1 MAKINYHHLYYFW
14 RVALSGSIT
23 RTAEECH
30 VSQSALSQQIKQL
43 ESTMDVQLFERV
55 GRQLVLT
62 DTGRKVLSYAD
73 EIFTT
78 GEELQSFL
86 KKGELAAQRHIN
98 IGVLTTLSR
107 NFTESFISPLLKES
121 NVSFTLSTRGMTNL
135 LNGLSSHELDLVL
148 TNRSVSQQNDDAIWQ
163 SQLVSRQSV
172 SIIGP
177 AEKKPDTTFPQGYD
191 KLKWVLPT
199 GITEIRSA
207 FDAYCS
213 TVGYSPELQAEADDM
228 AMLRLLV
235 RDTGAITALPP
246 VVVKDEI
253 ANGRLAEYQVLP
265 NVYENFYAIT
275 IRRNYVP
282 AIVTDLL
289 KKNIVEHPSNISAN
303 KKALS

>member
-23 RTAEECH
+23 RTADECH

-43 ESTMDVQLFERV
+43 EHNMDAQLFDRV
-55 GRQLVLT
+55 GRQLLLT
-62 DTGRKVLSYAD
+62 DVGRKVLKYAD
-73 EIFTT
+73 DIFTT
-78 GEELQSFL
+78 GDELQSFL
-86 KKGELAAQRHIN
+86 QRGEIAAQRHIH

-107 NFTESFISPLLKES
+107 NFTESFITPLLSEH

-148 TNRSVSQQNDDAIWQ
+148 TNRSVTQQNDDAIWQ
-163 SQLVSRQSV
+163 NHLVSRQSV
-172 SIIGP
+172 SIIG
-177 AEKKPDTTFPQGYD
+177 ATEQKTAKRFPQDYENV
-191 KLKWVLPT
+191 KWVLPT

-213 TVGYSPELQAEADDM
+213 RVGYQPDVVAEADDM

-235 RDTGAITALPP
+235 RDTGAYTALPP

-253 ANGRLAEYQVLP
+253 ASGRLTEQAVLP

-275 IRRNYVP
+275 IQRRFMSEL
-282 AIVTDLL
+282 VTNLIQ
-289 KKNIVEHPSNISAN
+289 KNTE
-303 KKALS
+303 LSQQ

>member
-23 RTAEECH
+23 RTADECH
-30 VSQSALSQQIKQL
+30 VSQSALSQQIKRL
-43 ESTMDVQLFERV
+43 ENTMDVQLFERV

-62 DTGRKVLSYAD
+62 DIGRKVLNYAD

-86 KKGELAAQRHIN
+86 NKGESVAQRHLN

-107 NFTESFISPLLKES
+107 NFTEAFVSPLLKES

-135 LNGLSSHELDLVL
+135 LNGLISHELDLVL

-163 SQLVSRQSV
+163 NQLVSRQSV

-177 AEKKPDTTFPQGYD
+177 AKHKPDVSFPQGYD
-191 KLKWVLPT
+191 NVKWVLPT
-199 GITEIRSA
+199 GITEIRSG
-207 FDAYCS
+207 FNAYCS
-213 TVGYSPELQAEADDM
+213 AIGYNPEVIAEADDM

-235 RDTGAITALPP
+235 RDSGAVTALPP

-253 ANGRLAEYQVLP
+253 SNGLLAEYQVLP
-265 NVYENFYAIT
+265 GVFENFYAIT
-275 IRRNYVP
+275 IRRTYVP
-282 AIVTDLL
+282 DIVKKLLHENIVT
-289 KKNIVEHPSNISAN
+289 
-303 KKALS
+303 

>member
-23 RTAEECH
+23 RTADECH

-43 ESTMDVQLFERV
+43 ETTMGLQLFERL

-78 GEELQSFL
+78 GQELQSFIER
-86 KKGELAAQRHIN
+86 GETSTQRHIN

-107 NFTESFISPLLKES
+107 NFIEAFISPLLKES
-121 NVSFTLSTRGMTNL
+121 NVSFTLATRGITNL
-135 LNGLSSHELDLVL
+135 LRGLSSHELDLVL
-148 TNRSVSQQNDDAIWQ
+148 TNRSVSQQSDDTIWQ
-163 SQLVSRQSV
+163 NQLVSRQSV

-177 AEKKPDTTFPQGYD
+177 AEYKPESSFPHGYD

-199 GITEIRSA
+199 TITEIRSA

-213 TVGYSPELQAEADDM
+213 TLGYIPEVIAEADDM

-235 RDTGAITALPP
+235 RDTGAVTALPP

-253 ANGRLAEYQVLP
+253 ANGLLAEYQVLP
-265 NVYENFYAIT
+265 NVFENFYAIT
-275 IRRNYVP
+275 TRRTYVP
-282 AIVTDLL
+282 EIVTRLL
-289 KKNIVEHPSNISAN
+289 KKNIVT
-303 KKALS
+303 

>member
-23 RTAEECH
+23 RTAAECH

-43 ESTMDVQLFERV
+43 ENTMDVQLFERV

-62 DTGRKVLSYAD
+62 DMGRKVLNYAD
-73 EIFTT
+73 EIFST

-86 KKGELAAQRHIN
+86 NKGDSVTQRHIN

-107 NFTESFISPLLKES
+107 NFTEAFISPLLKES

-135 LNGLSSHELDLVL
+135 LNGLTSHELDLVL
-148 TNRSVSQQNDDAIWQ
+148 TNRSVNQQNDDAIWQ

-177 AEKKPDTTFPQGYD
+177 AENRPETNFPDGYSE
-191 KLKWVLPT
+191 LKWVLPT
-199 GITEIRSA
+199 GITEIRSG
-207 FDAYCS
+207 FNAYCS
-213 TVGYSPELQAEADDM
+213 ALGYNPEVVAEADDM
-228 AMLRLLV
+228 AMLRLLA
-235 RDTGAITALPP
+235 RDSGALTALPP

-253 ANGRLAEYQVLP
+253 SSGLLAEYQALP
-265 NVYENFYAIT
+265 SVFENFYAIT
-275 IRRNYVP
+275 IRRRYMP
-282 AIVTDLL
+282 DIVKKLL
-289 KKNIVEHPSNISAN
+289 HRNIVA
-303 KKALS
+303 

>member
-23 RTAEECH
+23 RTAGECH

-43 ESTMDVQLFERV
+43 ENTMDVQLFERV

-62 DTGRKVLSYAD
+62 DMGRKVLNYAD

-86 KKGELAAQRHIN
+86 NKGDSVTQRHIN

-107 NFTESFISPLLKES
+107 NFTEAFISPLLKES

-135 LNGLSSHELDLVL
+135 FNGLASHELDLVL
-148 TNRSVSQQNDDAIWQ
+148 TNRSVNQQNDDAIWQ

-177 AEKKPDTTFPQGYD
+177 AEHKPDASFPQGYD
-191 KLKWVLPT
+191 DMKWVLPT
-199 GITEIRSA
+199 GITEIRSG
-207 FDAYCS
+207 FNAYCS
-213 TVGYSPELQAEADDM
+213 AVGYNPEVVAEADDM

-235 RDTGAITALPP
+235 RDSGAVTALPP

-253 ANGRLAEYQVLP
+253 SSGLLAEYQVLP
-265 NVYENFYAIT
+265 KVFENFYAIT
-275 IRRNYVP
+275 IRRTYVP
-282 AIVTDLL
+282 DIVKKLL
-289 KKNIVEHPSNISAN
+289 HRNIEA
-303 KKALS
+303 

>member
-43 ESTMDVQLFERV
+43 ENTMDVQLFERV
-55 GRQLVLT
+55 GRQLILT
-62 DTGRKVLSYAD
+62 DMGRKVLSYAD

-86 KKGELAAQRHIN
+86 KRGELATQRHIN

-107 NFTESFISPLLKES
+107 NFTENFISPLLKES

-135 LNGLSSHELDLVL
+135 LNGLTSHELDLVL
-148 TNRSVSQQNDDAIWQ
+148 TNRSVNQQDDDAIWQ

-177 AEKKPDTTFPQGYD
+177 ANKTPQTSFPQGYED
-191 KLKWVLPT
+191 LEWVLPT
-199 GITEIRSA
+199 GITEIRSG
-207 FDAYCS
+207 FNAYCS
-213 TVGYSPELQAEADDM
+213 AVGYSPKVIAEADDM

-235 RDTGAITALPP
+235 RDSGAATALPS

-253 ANGRLAEYQVLP
+253 ISGRLAEYQKLP

-275 IRRNYVP
+275 IRRTYLP
-282 AIVTDLL
+282 DIVKSLL
-289 KKNIVEHPSNISAN
+289 HKNLMA
-303 KKALS
+303 

>member
-14 RVALSGSIT
+14 RVALTGSIT
-23 RTAEECH
+23 RTANDCH

-43 ESTMDVQLFERV
+43 ESTMNVQLFERS

-62 DTGRKVLSYAD
+62 DMGRKVLNYAD

-86 KKGELAAQRHIN
+86 NKGETVTQRHIN

-107 NFTESFISPLLKES
+107 NFTEAFISPLLKES

-135 LNGLSSHELDLVL
+135 LNGLTSHELDLVL
-148 TNRSVSQQNDDAIWQ
+148 TNRSISQQNDDAIWQ
-163 SQLVSRQSV
+163 HQLVSRQSV

-177 AEKKPDTTFPQGYD
+177 AKSKPDTSFPQGYD
-191 KLKWVLPT
+191 DMKWILPT
-199 GITEIRSA
+199 GITEIRSG
-207 FDAYCS
+207 FNAYCS
-213 TVGYSPELQAEADDM
+213 AVGYNPDVIGEADDM

-235 RDTGAITALPP
+235 RDSGAVTALPP

-253 ANGRLAEYQVLP
+253 SSGLLAEYQLLP
-265 NVYENFYAIT
+265 NVFENFYAIT
-275 IRRNYVP
+275 IRRTYVP
-282 AIVTDLL
+282 DIVIRLL
-289 KKNIVEHPSNISAN
+289 HKNIEA
-303 KKALS
+303 

>member
-14 RVALSGSIT
+14 RVGLSGSIT

-43 ESTMDVQLFERV
+43 EHNMDVQLFERV
-55 GRQLVLT
+55 GRQLLLT
-62 DTGRKVLSYAD
+62 DMGRKVLQYAD
-73 EIFTT
+73 DIFST

-86 KKGELAAQRHIN
+86 KKGEPTAQRHLH

-107 NFTESFISPLLKES
+107 NFTEAFITPLLSET
-121 NVSFTLSTRGMTNL
+121 NLSFTLSTRGMTNL

-163 SQLVSRQSV
+163 NHLVSRQSV

-177 AEKKPDTTFPQGYD
+177 SELKTSAIFPEAYENM
-191 KLKWVLPT
+191 KWVLPT

-213 TVGYSPELQAEADDM
+213 RVGYKPTVIAEADDM

-235 RDTGAITALPP
+235 RDTGALTALPP
-246 VVVKDEI
+246 VVVRDEI
-253 ANGRLAEYQVLP
+253 ASGSLSEYQVLP

-275 IRRNYVP
+275 IQRKFVP
-282 AIVTDLL
+282 DLVSSL
-289 KKNIVEHPSNISAN
+289 IHTNTK
-303 KKALS
+303 LS

>member
-23 RTAEECH
+23 RTADECH

-62 DTGRKVLSYAD
+62 DMGRKVLNYAD

-86 KKGELAAQRHIN
+86 NKGESVAQRHLN

-107 NFTESFISPLLKES
+107 NFTEAFVSPLLKES

-135 LNGLSSHELDLVL
+135 LNGLISHELDLVL

-163 SQLVSRQSV
+163 NQLVSRQSV

-177 AEKKPDTTFPQGYD
+177 AKHKPDVSFPQGYD
-191 KLKWVLPT
+191 NVKWVLPT
-199 GITEIRSA
+199 GITEIRSG
-207 FDAYCS
+207 FNAYCS
-213 TVGYSPELQAEADDM
+213 AIGYNPEVIAEADDM

-235 RDTGAITALPP
+235 RDSGAVTALPP

-253 ANGRLAEYQVLP
+253 SNGLLAEYQVLP
-265 NVYENFYAIT
+265 GVFENFYAIT
-275 IRRNYVP
+275 IRRTYVP
-282 AIVTDLL
+282 DIVKKLL
-289 KKNIVEHPSNISAN
+289 HENIVA
-303 KKALS
+303 

>member
-23 RTAEECH
+23 QTANECH

-43 ESTMDVQLFERV
+43 ETTMDVQLFERA

-62 DTGRKVLSYAD
+62 DMGRKVLNYAD
-73 EIFTT
+73 EIFTR

-86 KKGELAAQRHIN
+86 KKGESTTQRHIN

-107 NFTESFISPLLKES
+107 NFTEAFISPLLKDT
-121 NVSFTLSTRGMTNL
+121 NVSFSLTTRGMTNL

-163 SQLVSRQSV
+163 NQLVSRQSV

-177 AEKKPDTTFPQGYD
+177 AAKKPDNSFPHGYED
-191 KLKWVLPT
+191 LKWVLPT
-199 GITEIRSA
+199 TITEIRSA

-213 TVGYSPELQAEADDM
+213 TLGYTPEILAEADDM

-235 RDTGAITALPP
+235 RDTGAVTALPP

-275 IRRNYVP
+275 IRRTYVP
-282 AIVTDLL
+282 KIVTDLL
-289 KKNIVEHPSNISAN
+289 KKNIVD
-303 KKALS
+303 

>member
-23 RTAEECH
+23 RTADECH

-43 ESTMDVQLFERV
+43 EHNMNIKLFERS

-62 DTGRKVLSYAD
+62 GMGRKVLNYAD

-78 GEELQSFL
+78 GEELDAFL
-86 KKGELAAQRHIN
+86 TRGESTTQRHIN

-107 NFTESFISPLLKES
+107 NFTEGFITPLLKEP

-135 LNGLSSHELDLVL
+135 LNGLTSHELDLVL

-163 SQLVSRQSV
+163 NQLVSRQSV

-177 AEKKPDTTFPQGYD
+177 TELKAKKSFPHGYEQF
-191 KLKWVLPT
+191 KWVLPT
-199 GITEIRSA
+199 ERTEIRSA
-207 FDAYCS
+207 FDALCAR
-213 TVGYSPELQAEADDM
+213 LQYHPDIIAEADDM

-235 RDTGAITALPP
+235 RDTGALTALPP
-246 VVVKDEI
+246 VVVKDELE
-253 ANGRLAEYQVLP
+253 NNLLSEYQQLS
-265 NVYENFYAIT
+265 NIYENFYAIT
-275 IRRNYVP
+275 IKRNFVPEIVNYV
-282 AIVTDLL
+282 L
-289 KKNIVEHPSNISAN
+289 KKHIELP
-303 KKALS
+303 

>member
-14 RVALSGSIT
+14 RVALTGSIT
-23 RTAEECH
+23 RTANDCH

-43 ESTMDVQLFERV
+43 ESTMNVQLFERS

-62 DTGRKVLSYAD
+62 DMGRKVLNYAD

-86 KKGELAAQRHIN
+86 NKGETVTQRHIN

-107 NFTESFISPLLKES
+107 NFTEAFISPLLKES

-135 LNGLSSHELDLVL
+135 LNGLTSHELDLVL
-148 TNRSVSQQNDDAIWQ
+148 TNRSISQQNDDAIWQ
-163 SQLVSRQSV
+163 NQLVSRQSV

-177 AEKKPDTTFPQGYD
+177 AKSKPDTSFPQGYD
-191 KLKWVLPT
+191 DMKWILPT
-199 GITEIRSA
+199 GITEIRSG
-207 FDAYCS
+207 FNAYCS
-213 TVGYSPELQAEADDM
+213 AVGYNPDVIGEADDM

-235 RDTGAITALPP
+235 RDSGAVTALPP

-253 ANGRLAEYQVLP
+253 SSGLLAEYQLLP
-265 NVYENFYAIT
+265 NVFENFYAIT
-275 IRRNYVP
+275 IRRTYVP
-282 AIVTDLL
+282 DIVKRLL
-289 KKNIVEHPSNISAN
+289 YKNIEA
-303 KKALS
+303 

>member
-14 RVALSGSIT
+14 RVAISGSIT

-43 ESTMDVQLFERV
+43 EHNMDVQLFERV
-55 GRQLVLT
+55 GRQLLLT
-62 DTGRKVLSYAD
+62 DMGRKVLKYAD

-86 KKGELAAQRHIN
+86 KKGESTAQRHIH

-107 NFTESFISPLLKES
+107 NFTEAFITPLLSED
-121 NVSFTLSTRGMTNL
+121 NLSFTLSTRGMTNL
-135 LNGLSSHELDLVL
+135 LNGLTSHELDLVL

-163 SQLVSRQSV
+163 NHLVSRQSV

-177 AEKKPDTTFPQGYD
+177 AELKPSTGFPEGYRNV
-191 KLKWVLPT
+191 KWVLPT

-213 TVGYSPELQAEADDM
+213 RLGYTPTVMAEADDM

-235 RDTGAITALPP
+235 RDTGALTALPP

-253 ANGRLAEYQVLP
+253 ASRSLSEYQVLP

-275 IRRNYVP
+275 IQRKFVP
-282 AIVTDLL
+282 ELVSNLIL
-289 KKNIVEHPSNISAN
+289 KNTQ
-303 KKALS
+303 LS

>member
-55 GRQLVLT
+55 GRKLVLT
-62 DTGRKVLSYAD
+62 DMGRKALNYAE

-86 KKGELAAQRHIN
+86 NKGESVTQRHIN
-98 IGVLTTLSR
+98 IGVQTTLSR
-107 NFTESFISPLLKES
+107 NFTEAFISPLLREA

-135 LNGLSSHELDLVL
+135 LNGLTSHELDLVL
-148 TNRSVSQQNDDAIWQ
+148 TNRSVNQQNDDTIWQ
-163 SQLVSRQSV
+163 NQLVSRQSV

-177 AEKKPDTTFPQGYD
+177 AELKPDSSFPKGYD
-191 KLKWVLPT
+191 ELRWVLPT
-199 GITEIRSA
+199 GITEIRSG
-207 FDAYCS
+207 FNAYCS
-213 TVGYSPELQAEADDM
+213 AVGYTPNVVAEADDM

-235 RDTGAITALPP
+235 RDSGAVTALPP

-253 ANGRLAEYQVLP
+253 SSGLLSEYQELP
-265 NVYENFYAIT
+265 GVFENFYAIT
-275 IRRNYVP
+275 IRRTYVP
-282 AIVTDLL
+282 DIVKKLL
-289 KKNIVEHPSNISAN
+289 HRNI
-303 KKALS
+303 LT

>member
-23 RTAEECH
+23 KTAEECH

-43 ESTMDVQLFERV
+43 ETTMNVKLFERA
-55 GRQLVLT
+55 GRQLLLT
-62 DTGRKVLSYAD
+62 DMGKKILTYAD

-78 GEELQSFL
+78 GEELQSFIS
-86 KKGELAAQRHIN
+86 KGGTATQKHIK

-107 NFTESFISPLLKES
+107 NFTESFISPLLQEP
-121 NVSFTLSTRGMTNL
+121 NVSFTLTTRGMTNL

-177 AEKKPDTTFPQGYD
+177 AKHNPKKTFPHGYE

-199 GITEIRSA
+199 KITEIRSA
-207 FDAYCS
+207 FDAYCA
-213 TVGYSPELQAEADDM
+213 TLGYEPDIIAEADDM

-253 ANGRLAEYQVLP
+253 SSGNLSEYQVLP
-265 NVYENFYAIT
+265 NVYEHFYAIT
-275 IRRNYVP
+275 IKRTFVP
-282 AIVTDLL
+282 EIVTDLL
-289 KKNIVEHPSNISAN
+289 QKNIVN
-303 KKALS
+303 

>member
-14 RVALSGSIT
+14 RVALTGSIS
-23 RTAEECH
+23 RTANDCH

-43 ESTMDVQLFERV
+43 ESTMNVQLFERS

-62 DTGRKVLSYAD
+62 DMGRKVLNYAD

-86 KKGELAAQRHIN
+86 NKGETVTQRHIN

-107 NFTESFISPLLKES
+107 NFTEAFISPLLKES

-135 LNGLSSHELDLVL
+135 LNGLNSHELDLVL
-148 TNRSVSQQNDDAIWQ
+148 TNRSISQQNDDAIWQ
-163 SQLVSRQSV
+163 NQLVSRQSV

-177 AEKKPDTTFPQGYD
+177 AKSKPDTSFPQGYD
-191 KLKWVLPT
+191 DMKWILPT
-199 GITEIRSA
+199 GITEIRSG
-207 FDAYCS
+207 FNAYCS
-213 TVGYSPELQAEADDM
+213 AVGYNPDVIGEADDM

-235 RDTGAITALPP
+235 RDSGAVTALPP

-253 ANGRLAEYQVLP
+253 SSGLLAEYQLLP
-265 NVYENFYAIT
+265 NVFENFYAIT
-275 IRRNYVP
+275 IRRTYVP
-282 AIVTDLL
+282 DIVKRLL
-289 KKNIVEHPSNISAN
+289 YKNIEA
-303 KKALS
+303 

>member
-43 ESTMDVQLFERV
+43 ENTMNVQLFERV

-62 DTGRKVLSYAD
+62 DMGRKVLNYAD

-86 KKGELAAQRHIN
+86 NKGESVTQRHIN

-107 NFTESFISPLLKES
+107 NFTEAFISPLLKES

-135 LNGLSSHELDLVL
+135 LNGLTSHEFDLVL
-148 TNRSVSQQNDDAIWQ
+148 TNRSVNQQNDDAIWQ
-163 SQLVSRQSV
+163 NQLVSRQSV

-177 AEKKPDTTFPQGYD
+177 AEYKPNSNFPHGYD
-191 KLKWVLPT
+191 DFKWVLPT
-199 GITEIRSA
+199 GITEIRSG
-207 FDAYCS
+207 FNAYCS
-213 TVGYSPELQAEADDM
+213 AVGYNPEVVADADDM

-235 RDTGAITALPP
+235 RDSGAVTALPL

-253 ANGRLAEYQVLP
+253 SSGRLAEYQVLP
-265 NVYENFYAIT
+265 GVFENFYAC
-275 IRRNYVP
+275 
-282 AIVTDLL
+282 LL
-289 KKNIVEHPSNISAN
+289 YTSPSPRDRG
-303 KKALS
+303 

>member
-43 ESTMDVQLFERV
+43 ENTMAVRLFKRS

-62 DTGRKVLSYAD
+62 DMGVKVLRYAD

-86 KKGELAAQRHIN
+86 NKGGAGARRHIN
-98 IGVLTTLSR
+98 IGVLTTMSR
-107 NFTESFISPLLKES
+107 NFTEGFVSPLLADPD
-121 NVSFTLSTRGMTNL
+121 VTFTLSTRGMTNL
-135 LNGLSSHELDLVL
+135 LNGLTSHELDLVL
-148 TNRSVSQQNDDAIWQ
+148 TNRSVSMQGDDAIWQ
-163 SQLVSRQSV
+163 NQLVSRQSV

-177 AEKKPDTTFPQGYD
+177 AELMPETDFPHGYD
-191 KLKWVLPT
+191 GLRWVLPT
-199 GITEIRSA
+199 RITEIRSG

-213 TVGYSPELQAEADDM
+213 TVGFTPNVIAEADDM

-235 RDTGAITALPP
+235 RDSGALTALPP

-253 ANGRLAEYQVLP
+253 TSGRLAEYMVLP
-265 NVYENFYAIT
+265 TVYENFYAIS
-275 IRRNYVP
+275 IRRTYVP
-282 AIVTDLL
+282 EIVNSLL
-289 KKNIVEHPSNISAN
+289 QKN
-303 KKALS
+303 LT

>member
-43 ESTMDVQLFERV
+43 ENTMDMKLFERT

-62 DTGRKVLSYAD
+62 DMGRKVLNYAD

-78 GEELQSFL
+78 GEELQSFIN
-86 KKGELAAQRHIN
+86 KGETTTQRHIN

-107 NFTESFISPLLKES
+107 NFTEAFITPLLKET
-121 NVSFTLSTRGMTNL
+121 NVSFTLTTRGMTNL

-163 SQLVSRQSV
+163 NQLVSRQTV

-177 AEKKPDTTFPQGYD
+177 PELKPSTQFPEGYD
-191 KLKWVLPT
+191 HLTWVLPT

-207 FDAYCS
+207 FDAYSS
-213 TVGYSPELQAEADDM
+213 TVGYTPKVMAEADDM

-235 RDTGAITALPP
+235 RDTGAITALPT

-253 ANGRLAEYQVLP
+253 ASGRLAEYQVLP
-265 NVYENFYAIT
+265 NVYEHFYAIT
-275 IRRNYVP
+275 VRRTYVP
-282 AIVTDLL
+282 AVVTDLL
-289 KKNIVEHPSNISAN
+289 QKNIVD
-303 KKALS
+303 